1 MTAWCRSAGPEWSV
15 VATEDDEFRLL
26 FRGGRVLYC
35 YPMGDAVTAWVDM
48 SEPEDVPHLL
58 TVGQSK
64 FGFEGD
70 PRGIRL
76 RRCESRRAAGVVP
89 CHRADAT
96 VVCGGRAAGD
106 VRSVS
111 ELLADGV

>member
-1 MTAWCRSAGPEWSV
+1 MSPQAEMTAWCRSAGPEWSV

-26 FRGGRVLYC
+26 FRSGRVLYC

-64 FGFEGD
+64 FGFNEGD

-76 RRCESRRAAGVVP
+76 RVTNLAGLLEWCRVTAPTRRLYAVGEQRATSAA
-89 CHRADAT
+89 
-96 VVCGGRAAGD
+96 
-106 VRSVS
+106 
-111 ELLADGV
+111 